1 MLINRH
7 LIAVFTALIPATV
20 VAQTPNV
27 TACDPGAC
35 YAYGQ
40 LLKID
45 RDQAVAAGYAWIAP
59 RDTRPIV
66 MIQTLPTGSALPPV
80 DDEVRLRTNGR
91 ELWSVVYRDAGSPG
105 IFDQTKLDFGPN
117 NVEVSY
123 ANTQPPDA
131 HFFIQVGGVA
141 FAGTPTW
148 GREYREGLTFGTG
161 LLQKLLPAGVITS
174 ARVWRSKIDPPG
186 LPAADCVCKNL
197 PLTFD
202 FEELKKLTK

>member
-1 MLINRH
+1 VLINRH

-80 DDEVRLRTNGR
+80 D
-91 ELWSVVYRDAGSPG
+91 
-105 IFDQTKLDFGPN
+105 
-117 NVEVSY
+117 
-123 ANTQPPDA
+123 
-131 HFFIQVGGVA
+131 GVA
-141 FAGTPTW
+141 DEAEQHDRADERVAGARRRSGLLCRVLQRFGRTCEARVAVLVSHGEPTLSPTRW
-148 GREYREGLTFGTG
+148 REYTVPCEKVHVTEIG
-161 LLQKLLPAGVITS
+161 S
-174 ARVWRSKIDPPG
+174 S
-186 LPAADCVCKNL
+186 
-197 PLTFD
+197 
-202 FEELKKLTK
+202 